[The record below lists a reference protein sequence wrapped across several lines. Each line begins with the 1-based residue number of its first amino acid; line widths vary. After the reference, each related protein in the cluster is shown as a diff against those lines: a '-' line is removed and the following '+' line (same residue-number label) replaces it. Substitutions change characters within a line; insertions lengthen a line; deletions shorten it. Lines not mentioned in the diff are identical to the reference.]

1 MPKRIKIVLTTYII
15 ILGIIIITFENK
27 IGDNSLNYLVYLLG
41 IFMIV
46 GIWIFPEVVTKSRRD
61 K

>member
-1 MPKRIKIVLTTYII
+1 MPNSIKILLTTYII

-27 IGDNSLNYLVYLLG
+27 FGDNSLNYLVYLLA

-46 GIWIFPEVVTKSRRD
+46 GIWIFPEVVTKNKRD